1 MIHPGQDV
9 VVVGGTH
16 SLHEHEKLAVAVAKA
31 LRGESLQETKEGRF
45 QVQTRTFL
53 DGAILRDV
61 SDLYLYFLLY
71 DAIWS
76 S

>member
-1 MIHPGQDV
+1 VKRLIHPGQDV

-31 LRGESLQETKEGRF
+31 FRGESLQETKEGRF
-45 QVQTRTFL
+45 QVKTRTFL

-61 SDLYLYFLLY
+61 SNLYWYLYILLCG
-71 DAIWS
+71 
-76 S
+76 